1 MLMDLAPTA
10 IAQASNEGGHR
21 STALLSEILENK
33 LDETCSESSKNES
46 LSLKLEPVV
55 RLTVMD
61 PILFCRETTP
71 TSPDAAGPCEYF
83 FLPYILLVSLPFFL
97 NEMV

>member
-21 STALLSEILENK
+21 STGLLSEIHVLENK

-46 LSLKLEPVV
+46 LSLKFEPVV

-71 TSPDAAGPCEYF
+71 ASPDAAGPCEYF
-83 FLPYILLVSLPFFL
+83 LALHTTVYLAFFPFK
-97 NEMV
+97 

>member
-10 IAQASNEGGHR
+10 RAQASNEGGHR
-21 STALLSEILENK
+21 STGLLSEVLENK
-33 LDETCSESSKNES
+33 LDETCSESFENES
-46 LSLKLEPVV
+46 LSLKLKPVV

-71 TSPDAAGPCEYF
+71 ASPDAAGPCEYF
-83 FLPYILLVSLPFFL
+83 LAFHTTVYLAFFPFK
-97 NEMV
+97 